1 MKRLGGTNVTCGN
14 DDGHGLH
21 RMTLGDAG
29 SSARALSRL
38 LSRFATEARSVL
50 SSLSQRKALVDAGAM
65 AFALFLASIPLMGL
79 AGAVVAH
86 VLRGEPR
93 ALAMLSS
100 LVDVAPDE
108 VHELVDRY
116 VARGTDQAIAPVF
129 LLGSLWLA
137 AGAFHDAMTV
147 FESALSA
154 VPRTWV
160 QKRLIAVACVL
171 SLLLLLAV
179 LGSSVVVFLGGPLAL
194 LGSLVERGVPRFGAC
209 RRAGDRRRGDI
220 ALARGVLSRGRSP
233 PQPDTGNL
241 ARRDRHRRDRLH
253 RVVHVRELREDARA
267 IRGVLRKP
275 RGRRGVPGVAVA
287 VLHRPAHR
295 RGDGRRTRR
304 RRGSGSRWCRVP
316 GGRRGSGRASGG

>member
-14 DDGHGLH
+14 EDGHGLY

-29 SSARALSRL
+29 SSARVLSRL

-50 SSLSQRKALVDAGAM
+50 SSLSRRNALVDAGAM

-147 FESALSA
+147 FESALDA

-160 QKRLIAVACVL
+160 QKRLIAVACGR
-171 SLLLLLAV
+171 SLLLLMGV
-179 LGSSVVVFLGGPLAL
+179 LGSGIVVFLGGPLAL
-194 LGSLVERGVPRFGAC
+194 LGSLVERGVPRTARVVVPVIVAAATLPLLAAFFRVAVRHGSRTPVIWRGA
-209 RRAGDRRRGDI
+209 I
-220 ALARGVLSRGRSP
+220 ATVAIGFIASYAFASYARTLARYAVFYGS
-233 PQPDTGNL
+233 L
-241 ARRDRHRRDRLH
+241 A
-253 RVVHVRELREDARA
+253 
-267 IRGVLRKP
+267 
-275 RGRRGVPGVAVA
+275 AVA
-287 VLHRPAHR
+287 VFLVWLWLCCIALLI
-295 RGDGRRTRR
+295 GVETNAEAERR
-304 RRGSGSRWCRVP
+304 RQSVVP
-316 GGRRGSGRASGG
+316 RPRPLP

>member
-194 LGSLVERGVPRFGAC
+194 LGSLVERGVPRSARVVVPVIVAAATLPLLAAFFRVAVRHRSPTPAIWRGAIVTV
-209 RRAGDRRRGDI
+209 AIGFI
-220 ALARGVLSRGRSP
+220 ASYAFASYARTLARYAVFYGS
-233 PQPDTGNL
+233 L
-241 ARRDRHRRDRLH
+241 A
-253 RVVHVRELREDARA
+253 
-267 IRGVLRKP
+267 
-275 RGRRGVPGVAVA
+275 AVA
-287 VLHRPAHR
+287 VFLVWLWLCCIALLIGVETNAEAERKRQSVVPRP
-295 RGDGRRTRR
+295 RRTTRER
-304 RRGSGSRWCRVP
+304 
-316 GGRRGSGRASGG
+316 